1 MPLPNTWAERIAIM
15 AKNAIVDITTRWD
28 RPAVAIG
35 RGETYL
41 VVTLTTARPKKNSR
55 RPAVD
60 ISFVIDRSGS
70 MTGLPLDLAKQGV
83 ITALDQLNDGDGV
96 AVVAYDHL
104 PMTVGP
110 LVPATSTQRAQLV
123 RTLREME
130 TGGSTN
136 LFGGWQLGCEHL
148 THPEFGI
155 AGRIRRTILLTDGLA
170 NVGLVD
176 PQQISW
182 QVARQRQAGIT
193 TSTLGLG
200 TGIDETLLAGMA
212 EAGGG
217 NFAFVEYP
225 KGLPAFFARELGE
238 ALSVVASSSAL
249 TLTLPKGVR
258 ARLLNPFP
266 TEREGK
272 RLSIA
277 LGDLPAGMVLDLVFS
292 ITTRAK
298 TVGAFSPLESTAE
311 WKTAGTDNVSQPASE
326 RVTVPIDALMA
337 VSPADFTS
345 MPRDEKASDA
355 VAHMIADN
363 ARRTALQHFRT
374 GDLSSARSVL
384 ASAQSFAAA
393 APLASPELIGEL
405 GAMMDFDPASQEFQL
420 RSRQIENDA
429 HRRSRGRNI

>member
-1 MPLPNTWAERIAIM
+1 M
-15 AKNAIVDITTRWD
+15 AKNAIVDITTCWD
-28 RPAVAIG
+28 RPAVATG
-35 RGETYL
+35 KGETYL
-41 VVTLTTARPKKNSR
+41 VVTLTTAKPKKNTR
-55 RPAVD
+55 RAAVD
-60 ISFVIDRSGS
+60 VSFVIDRSGS

-96 AVVAYDHL
+96 SVVAYDHL
-104 PMTVGP
+104 PATISP
-110 LVPATSTQRAQLV
+110 LAPATSTQRAQLV
-123 RTLREME
+123 QTLRAME

-148 THPEFGI
+148 THPEFGV

-182 QVARQRQAGIT
+182 QVGRQRQAGIT

-200 TGIDETLLAGMA
+200 TGIDETLLSGMA

-217 NFAFVEYP
+217 NFAFVEHP
-225 KGLPAFFARELGE
+225 KDLPAFFARELGE
-238 ALSVVASSSAL
+238 ALSVVASSAAI

-266 TEREGK
+266 TERAGK
-272 RLSIA
+272 RLSIT

-298 TVGAFSPLESTAE
+298 TEGAFSPLELTAE
-311 WKTAGTDNVSQPASE
+311 WKIAGTDNARPPAPE
-326 RVTVPIDALMA
+326 RVTVLINTLMA

-355 VAHMIADN
+355 VARMIADD
-363 ARRTALQHFRT
+363 ARRAALQHFRT
-374 GDLSSARSVL
+374 GDLASARSVL

-405 GAMMDFDPASQEFQL
+405 GAMMDFDPASQEFHL